1 VSDPYETGNYYG
13 LTRTAAPL
21 DVEWLAVVA
30 AARALRERLTIDPG
44 NVVSWGEWDT
54 LGAAL
59 AAIEAEA
66 RASLDVRNLMRDAL
80 SMLEDSEP
88 LHASDD
94 HRMWRIMDS
103 LREYAKEPQP

>member
-1 VSDPYETGNYYG
+1 M
-13 LTRTAAPL
+13 TAAGRRL
-21 DVEWLAVVA
+21 LAGYGHVQSTDGPPNEEPPWCA
-30 AARALRERLTIDPG
+30 ADDEPWPCPFSQNIL
-44 NVVSWGEWDT
+44 
-54 LGAAL
+54 
-59 AAIEAEA
+59 AIEAEA

-103 LREYAKEPQP
+103 LREYAADNRRGTISEHKEGK